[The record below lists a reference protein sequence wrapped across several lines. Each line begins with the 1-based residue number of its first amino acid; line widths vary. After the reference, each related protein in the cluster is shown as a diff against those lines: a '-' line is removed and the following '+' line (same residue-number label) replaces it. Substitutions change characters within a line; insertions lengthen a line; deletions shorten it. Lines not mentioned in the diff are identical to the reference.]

1 MGKIK
6 TNRNS
11 FSISGDNI
19 RDIKRTSVPLFAEN
33 LYATGGTEMASSW
46 GTSGT
51 IQKIGDN
58 SALKSEATVQNKNG
72 LAQNNNGGNSSSGNS
87 SIAQGA
93 MGSVDILGTAVS
105 GFKNAAALKSLS
117 PIKAQADT
125 LGNVALGTSRESLL
139 NDWSTTAGMQDHYRA
154 KDFATM
160 NVGQHILAGFSNSAK
175 GFSQMAAVSGGN
187 PYAMAAGAII
197 GGVSS
202 NLGSL
207 RSIGMAK
214 KRARQASELAVRTN
228 NRLNSTFVNSA
239 QQMDEFDSRNYLNNI
254 AVLAANG
261 GGIHIAKSKEGTF
274 TAAASRHNM
283 GVQEFASKVLANKS
297 DYSSAMVKK
306 ANFARNASKW
316 HDMGGYLFDEGGNLM
331 STHGGDFTNGLKYID
346 EGGTHESNPNNGVLM
361 GMDSNGTPNL
371 VEQGEVVYNDY
382 VFSNRLSPDSELL
395 EQFNLPDKYKNS
407 SFAKIANELS
417 TESKE
422 RMNDPISLA
431 GLQENM
437 VRLHD
442 AQETYKQQNGL
453 NPPEQQEQVPQEQPQ
468 EQVPE
473 GQEEQVLQEEG
484 QEEGQE
490 EEPNT
495 FDNGGKLNINIHRIL
510 THHKD
515 SPDTVNEDI
524 IDRIARRRAR
534 ANYIEGTVPFN
545 TEYERIKN
553 GLLAQAK
560 IAVANNTK
568 QFNKENDLKNLVQG
582 LSQYGIK
589 TTSADYISGMAP
601 DKKPIYNEKAL
612 NRAIWNLGLSVDD
625 FRNRYNAFKYAK
637 EHGENV
643 TFDPHSKYGI
653 AQKLKSD
660 KVKAKVIEL
669 AKPHVYS
676 STNTTTTST
685 KSNSNSATTNT
696 TTNTGSGTSN
706 TKATS
711 SSTGARTSTRGT
723 GSGTKS
729 TAVKTNPTGTVN
741 SGNTEKYAYDPS
753 RTDKESD
760 NGNESYMAKRQYVID
775 NFKSPEVQDWI
786 KNSYVPAINNY
797 NKEQGTENYK
807 PVTADDVTL
816 DAFTV
821 NSNDGKWGA
830 WHNAVLGLK
839 DPSVKSEAL
848 PKVTSLDNI
857 NPYVNRPIPYNT
869 KPQNKKNR
877 PLPTW
882 MRYAP
887 VVANS
892 VNEALLKKDYSDV
905 DNFLEQTKN
914 VRTVKAT
921 PIGDYITPNYISPWE
936 VSTPIERQMAATR
949 HGIINNSAGNQATAT
964 AGLIASDY
972 DMIGKIGAG
981 YLSGKEYN
989 NSQTTNA
996 TSFNRDTNKFNAES
1010 DLSAQNANMNLN
1022 NYYLNRAAQEY
1033 QYRNAIDAQYNAAI
1047 SAAETNA
1054 AESLGNIGLENYYI
1068 NQTNAMYPEYPT
1080 NRYGTADY
1088 VKPYEYRS
1096 SKLGGKIKTKKRR

>member
-72 LAQNNNGGNSSSGNS
+72 LAQNNNGDNSSSGNLS
-87 SIAQGA
+87 MAQGA
-93 MGSVDILGTAVS
+93 MGGVDILGTAVN

-187 PYAMAAGAII
+187 PYAAAAGAII

-473 GQEEQVLQEEG
+473 GQEEQVPQEVAP
-484 QEEGQE
+484 EEVS

-495 FDNGGKLNINIHRIL
+495 FATGGDTKNSANTLSEVDKTKFMKSAEQRASLFFVKGSAAWLNRRDKLYNQMV
-510 THHKD
+510 
-515 SPDTVNEDI
+515 SDTEAVMKKQ
-524 IDRIARRRAR
+524 A
-534 ANYIEGTVPFN
+534 GLKSKTVSETP
-545 TEYERIKN
+545 
-553 GLLAQAK
+553 Q
-560 IAVANNTK
+560 
-568 QFNKENDLKNLVQG
+568 
-582 LSQYGIK
+582 K
-589 TTSADYISGMAP
+589 TTATPST
-601 DKKPIYNEKAL
+601 K
-612 NRAIWNLGLSVDD
+612 
-625 FRNRYNAFKYAK
+625 
-637 EHGENV
+637 
-643 TFDPHSKYGI
+643 TT
-653 AQKLKSD
+653 
-660 KVKAKVIEL
+660 VKANPVAST
-669 AKPHVYS
+669 AKQS
-676 STNTTTTST
+676 
-685 KSNSNSATTNT
+685 
-696 TTNTGSGTSN
+696 
-706 TKATS
+706 
-711 SSTGARTSTRGT
+711 
-723 GSGTKS
+723 
-729 TAVKTNPTGTVN
+729 AVKTSTIPKEYAAKSQYIINN
-741 SGNTEKYAYDPS
+741 FNT
-753 RTDKESD
+753 
-760 NGNESYMAKRQYVID
+760 
-775 NFKSPEVQDWI
+775 PEVQNWVEKTLI
-786 KNSYVPAINNY
+786 PTVNAV
-797 NKEQGTENYK
+797 NKGKKQLTK
-807 PVTADDVTL
+807 ADVTL
-816 DAFTV
+816 TLMKKNLND
-821 NSNDGKWGA
+821 SNWGS
-830 WHNAVLGLK
+830 WHNAVMGVKDISKNNGILHKDKAITGVAGLAAVSK
-839 DPSVKSEAL
+839 PVGLAQPST
-848 PKVTSLDNI
+848 TSRV
-857 NPYVNRPIPYNT
+857 YSSST
-869 KPQNKKNR
+869 NKTNQTNQS
-877 PLPTW
+877 PTW

-921 PIGDYITPNYISPWE
+921 PLGDYISPNYISSWE
-936 VSTPIERQMAATR
+936 MSTPIERQMAATR

-1010 DLSAQNANMNLN
+1010 DLSAQSANMNLN

>member
-1 MGKIK
+1 M
-6 TNRNS
+6 
-11 FSISGDNI
+11 
-19 RDIKRTSVPLFAEN
+19 
-33 LYATGGTEMASSW
+33 
-46 GTSGT
+46 
-51 IQKIGDN
+51 
-58 SALKSEATVQNKNG
+58 
-72 LAQNNNGGNSSSGNS
+72 
-87 SIAQGA
+87 
-93 MGSVDILGTAVS
+93 
-105 GFKNAAALKSLS
+105 
-117 PIKAQADT
+117 
-125 LGNVALGTSRESLL
+125 
-139 NDWSTTAGMQDHYRA
+139 
-154 KDFATM
+154 
-160 NVGQHILAGFSNSAK
+160 
-175 GFSQMAAVSGGN
+175 
-187 PYAMAAGAII
+187 
-197 GGVSS
+197 
-202 NLGSL
+202 
-207 RSIGMAK
+207 
-214 KRARQASELAVRTN
+214 
-228 NRLNSTFVNSA
+228 
-239 QQMDEFDSRNYLNNI
+239 
-254 AVLAANG
+254 
-261 GGIHIAKSKEGTF
+261 
-274 TAAASRHNM
+274 
-283 GVQEFASKVLANKS
+283 
-297 DYSSAMVKK
+297 
-306 ANFARNASKW
+306 
-316 HDMGGYLFDEGGNLM
+316 
-331 STHGGDFTNGLKYID
+331 
-346 EGGTHESNPNNGVLM
+346 
-361 GMDSNGTPNL
+361 
-371 VEQGEVVYNDY
+371 
-382 VFSNRLSPDSELL
+382 
-395 EQFNLPDKYKNS
+395 
-407 SFAKIANELS
+407 
-417 TESKE
+417 
-422 RMNDPISLA
+422 
-431 GLQENM
+431 
-437 VRLHD
+437 
-442 AQETYKQQNGL
+442 
-453 NPPEQQEQVPQEQPQ
+453 NPPEQQEQVAQEQPQ

-484 QEEGQE
+484 QEGEGEEANTFKNGGQE
-490 EEPNT
+490 
-495 FDNGGKLNINIHRIL
+495 NIRVYRLTIL
-510 THHKD
+510 SNDGTKVSIND
-515 SPDTVNEDI
+515 GA
-524 IDRIARRRAR
+524 IDRIAQRRAGR
-534 ANYIEGTVPFN
+534 NFIKGTAPYKV
-545 TEYERIKN
+545 EYERIYKDLYNQATANVEKIQKN
-553 GLLAQAK
+553 IDDNLD
-560 IAVANNTK
+560 TK
-568 QFNKENDLKNLVQG
+568 SLVQG
-582 LSQYGIK
+582 LLDYGVKIFPK
-589 TTSADYISGMAP
+589 SNGRYMPTTMTRSSSTEYY
-601 DKKPIYNEKAL
+601 DKQAVY
-612 NRAIWNLGLSVDD
+612 RAINNLGITVND

-637 EHGENV
+637 EHGENI
-643 TFDPHSKYGI
+643 TFDPKSSVTS
-653 AQKLKSD
+653 QKFKSD
-660 KVKAKVIEL
+660 KVKAKVKEL
-669 AKPHVYS
+669 EKPQAS
-676 STNTTTTST
+676 NSTNTTTTST

-711 SSTGARTSTRGT
+711 SFTGARTSTRGT

-741 SGNTEKYAYDPS
+741 SGNTGKYAYDPS

-797 NKEQGTENYK
+797 NKEQGTKNYK

-949 HGIINNSAGNQATAT
+949 HGIINNSAGNQAAAT

-972 DMIGKIGAG
+972 DMIGEIGAG

-996 TSFNRDTNKFNAES
+996 ISFNRNTNKFNAES
-1010 DLSAQNANMNLN
+1010 DLSAQSANMNLN

-1047 SAAETNA
+1047 SAAETST
-1054 AESLGNIGLENYYI
+1054 AEGLGNIGLENYYI